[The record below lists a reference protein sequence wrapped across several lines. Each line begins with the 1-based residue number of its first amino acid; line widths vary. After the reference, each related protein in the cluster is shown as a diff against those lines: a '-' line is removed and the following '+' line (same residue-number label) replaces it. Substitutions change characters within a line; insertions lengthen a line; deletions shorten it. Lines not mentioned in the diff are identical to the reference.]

1 MNQEKDSI
9 WSRYGQS
16 KLGNVLN
23 AKELNRLYGP
33 NVIEKEELEI
43 WRIALHPG
51 NMFTILKKNA
61 RVAAP
66 LSGVLAKMLNAL
78 GV

>member
-1 MNQEKDSI
+1 
-9 WSRYGQS
+9 
-16 KLGNVLN
+16 LN

-78 GV
+78 GVYVTVEKGHTPALIVWRVVE